1 MAGTLNISSLKKL
14 SVAEK
19 LKLIE
24 SIWSLIDEDAEIPID
39 PKVMAE
45 MDRRLKRARRK
56 PDEGMTLEEFEAKVR
71 SRG

>member
-1 MAGTLNISSLKKL
+1 MAGTLNVSSLRKL
-14 SVAEK
+14 SIAEK

-24 SIWSLIDEDAEIPID
+24 SIWSLIDEDADIPID

-56 PDEGMTLEEFEAKVR
+56 PDEGLSIEEFEAKVR
-71 SRG
+71 SRR